1 MSVPET
7 GGMEKE
13 REKER
18 VIWTCHESLR
28 NVRAD
33 ERDGPE
39 LVEHFNEDTISL
51 SVAAYPAGVS

>member
-1 MSVPET
+1 
-7 GGMEKE
+7 MEKE